1 MKTLI
6 KDYGLRFYVRDMYVK
21 NAGKRGG
28 EIFRPFYKKDVKP
41 FQIRIKYTIDPTQK
55 VISCMDE
62 KYPLCKN

>member
-6 KDYGLRFYVRDMYVK
+6 KDYGLRFYVQNMYVK

-28 EIFRPFYKKDVKP
+28 EIFGPFYKKNVKP
-41 FQIRIKYTIDPTQK
+41 FQMRIRYAMYRTQK